1 MVFYDWN
8 RDGKKDMVDD
18 YLEYNIYKESTKD
31 NDSSNYSGGS
41 SGGCSS
47 IFLIVL
53 IALFIE
59 SIASYF
65 ELKESKQCDNV
76 IWVNY
81 VKSKNV

>member
-1 MVFYDWN
+1 MAFYDWN

-41 SGGCSS
+41 SGGYSS

-53 IALFIE
+53 IALFILNL
-59 SIASYF
+59 
-65 ELKESKQCDNV
+65 LKECS
-76 IWVNY
+76 
-81 VKSKNV
+81 